1 MTRFATLTEVRYINW
16 ATDRTAE
23 CITQK
28 PRRITGRSCT
38 PGAFSV
44 SQRVKVTLIQV
55 VLKHA
60 AVKLIA
66 AALGDIVDDRTKIAA
81 VLRRIVVRND
91 LDFLNS
97 LGVANKKIG
106 SSDAE

>member
-1 MTRFATLTEVRYINW
+1 MARFASLTEARQINW
-16 ATDRTAE
+16 TTDRPAK
-23 CITQK
+23 CITEK
-28 PRRITGRSCT
+28 PRRITGRSRT

-44 SQRVKVTLIQV
+44 SQRVKVTFIQV

-97 LGVANKKIG
+97 LGVA
-106 SSDAE
+106 D